1 MLPVVALVG
10 RPNVG
15 KSTLFNALTGTR
27 DALVADLPGLTR
39 DRQYGYGQVG
49 GRCIV
54 IDTGGL
60 VESPTG
66 VEALMLRQTM
76 KAIEEADV
84 VVFVVDVRSGVT
96 PTDEFVAA
104 GLRRSGKPI
113 VLAANKAEGRDP
125 DMAAADFHGLGL
137 GQPVAISA
145 AHRSGVVGLMEKVLE
160 GRTAVL
166 SVEAETLDAGGEH
179 MEAEAAADADAD
191 VDADAD
197 ADADAADDEGAED
210 LPVPSRELVADR
222 ARAKEPIRV
231 AVIGRPNVGKS
242 TLINRLVGEERVV
255 AFDQP
260 GTTRDTVHV
269 PFTVQGQDYVLIDTA
284 GVRRRAR
291 VDEGIEK
298 FSVVKTLQAIDE
310 AHVVLAVLDAHETVA
325 DQDASLLGLCADRGR
340 AMVIAVNKW
349 DGIDASQ
356 RDHIRNQMALRLA
369 FLDYAPVH
377 YISAMHGS
385 GVGLLL
391 RSARRAFQAAMRE
404 MATPALTRI
413 LEKALEA
420 HQPPLVQGRRIKLRY
435 AHQGGR
441 NPPVIVVHGNQVE
454 HVPDGYRRY
463 LVNTFR
469 EAFRL
474 HGTPIRVEFR
484 ADKNPFAG
492 RRNELTPRQVA
503 KRKRLIK
510 HAKRR

>member
-15 KSTLFNALTGTR
+15 KSTLFNVLTGTR

-60 VESPTG
+60 VESPSGIET
-66 VEALMLRQTM
+66 LMLKQTT

-84 VVFVVDVRSGVT
+84 VVFVVDARAGVT
-96 PTDEFVAA
+96 PTDQFVAA
-104 GLRRSGKPI
+104 SLRRSGKKI
-113 VLAANKAEGRDP
+113 VLVANKAEGRDP
-125 DMAAADFHGLGL
+125 DVAGADFHSLGL
-137 GQPVAISA
+137 GQPSAISA
-145 AHRSGVVGLMEKVLE
+145 AHRHGINALMERVLGVPE
-160 GRTAVL
+160 VP
-166 SVEAETLDAGGEH
+166 EDEP
-179 MEAEAAADADAD
+179 
-191 VDADAD
+191 
-197 ADADAADDEGAED
+197 ADDEQFD
-210 LPVPSRELVADR
+210 PVDEADGESDADESRPSALLEADR
-222 ARAKEPIRV
+222 ARAKEPIRI

-242 TLINRLVGEERVV
+242 TLINRVLGEERLV
-255 AFDQP
+255 AFDEP

-269 PFTVQGQDYVLIDTA
+269 PFEFQGQQYVLIDTA
-284 GVRRRAR
+284 GVRRKSRI
-291 VDEGIEK
+291 DETIEK

-310 AHVVLAVLDAHETVA
+310 AHVVLAVLDAHETIA
-325 DQDASLLGLCADRGR
+325 EQDASLLGLCADRGR

-349 DGIDASQ
+349 DGIDNSQ
-356 RDHIRNQMALRLA
+356 RDHIRNQLSLRLS
-369 FLDYAPVH
+369 FLDFAPVH

-391 RSARRAFQAAMRE
+391 KSAKRAFIAAMRE
-404 MATPALTRI
+404 MPTPALTRI
-413 LEKALEA
+413 LENALQA

-441 NPPVIVVHGNQVE
+441 NPPIIIVHGNQVE
-454 HVPDGYRRY
+454 HVPDAYRRF

-474 HGTPIRVEFR
+474 QGTPVRVEFR

-492 RRNELTPRQVA
+492 KRNELTPRQVA

-510 HAKRR
+510 HSKRR